1 MADSA
6 AVAQE
11 ATEESHS
18 HKRDSFAALALGAIG
33 VVFNDSLSYAFIDPH
48 DIAVRRLLPAA
59 GDAAPRG
66 EEFLMRFVRSLLPP
80 NLVYMMESG
89 CSGGRGLRG
98 GTLNPLPIQ

>member
-33 VVFNDSLSYAFIDPH
+33 VVFGDIGTSPLYAMKEALH
-48 DIAVRRLLPAA
+48 HSR
-59 GDAAPRG
+59 
-66 EEFLMRFVRSLLPP
+66 
-80 NLVYMMESG
+80 
-89 CSGGRGLRG
+89 SGGAAELAVLGVVAVAFWIFGGDTLRG
-98 GTLNPLPIQ
+98 RFGKNAVLRGKLFRNE